1 MGLGPSGWLDGSTD
15 QMTFSFDF
23 IVDDYDHMIYLQEF
37 KVTSYGDMNLKL
49 RGNSLIDWFSNVIV
63 STVSTWWS
71 NWFMVLL
78 MEMFNDDVVIRYQ
91 IWGRKT
97 FVVSVVLLNFLS
109 DVFNEPF
116 SDVEQ
121 LKSL

>member
-1 MGLGPSGWLDGSTD
+1 MLSTSTSLTEYTSINIFNTILQWTYDYSAALMGLGPSGWLEGSTN

-63 STVSTWWS
+63 SAVST
-71 NWFMVLL
+71 
-78 MEMFNDDVVIRYQ
+78 
-91 IWGRKT
+91 
-97 FVVSVVLLNFLS
+97 
-109 DVFNEPF
+109 
-116 SDVEQ
+116 VE
-121 LKSL
+121 